1 MHIKFTKMQGCG
13 NDFIVIDNRDSV
25 LKEEELSR
33 FSAKVCTRKQSLGAD
48 GVLLLENS
56 SAADFKMRLFNPDG
70 SEGEMCGNGARC
82 IARYA
87 YVNGIAQQNMV
98 VETLSGNIEAAIHGR
113 EVGIKL
119 PDVDAQHIREGKL
132 RLLDMDYRFY
142 SLYLG
147 VPHCVIF
154 LEDNL
159 TTEKL
164 TESGRKI
171 RYNTQLFPE
180 GTNVNFV
187 KLIDNQTI
195 SVITYE
201 RGVEQITMACGTG
214 STASAVVAALNSF
227 VSAPVTVVTPG
238 GRLWVTFKRS
248 ENRFCSIELLG
259 KTALIASGFLYPEAF
274 R

>member
-13 NDFIVIDNRDSV
+13 NDFIVIDNRDGI
-25 LKEEELSR
+25 LKEEELPY
-33 FSAKVCTRKQSLGAD
+33 FSAKVCIRKQSMGAD

-56 SAADFKMRLFNPDG
+56 SEADFKMRLFNPDG

-87 YVNGIAQQNMV
+87 YINGVAQQNMIF
-98 VETLSGNIEAAIHGR
+98 ETHAGNIEAAVHGK

-119 PDVDAQHIREGKL
+119 PDVDAQYIRNGKL
-132 RLLDMDYRFY
+132 KLLDRDYRFY

-154 LEDNL
+154 LEDDL
-159 TTEKL
+159 TAETL
-164 TESGRKI
+164 TELGRKI

-195 SVITYE
+195 SVTTYE
-201 RGVEQITMACGTG
+201 RGVEQITMSCGTG
-214 STASAVVAALNSF
+214 STASAIVSALNSF
-227 VSAPVTVVTPG
+227 VSSPVTVVTLG
-238 GRLWVTFKRS
+238 GRLRVTFKRS
-248 ENRFCSIELLG
+248 KNRFYSIELLG
-259 KTALIASGFLYPEAF
+259 KTALIASGFLYPEAY